1 MWKTLVPVIQTL
13 LGALAPR
20 VSFRYF
26 AGPGKL
32 LLFTEGRPY
41 PMSP

>member
-1 MWKTLVPVIQTL
+1 MWKTSLSVIRTL

-26 AGPGKL
+26 VGPSKL
-32 LLFTEGRPY
+32 LLFTALRPY